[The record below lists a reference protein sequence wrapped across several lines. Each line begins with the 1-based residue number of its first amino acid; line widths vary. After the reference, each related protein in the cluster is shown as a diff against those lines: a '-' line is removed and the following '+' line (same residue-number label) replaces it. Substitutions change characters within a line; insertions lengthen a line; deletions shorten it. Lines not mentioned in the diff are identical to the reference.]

1 MSFKRPFF
9 AALRAS
15 RGLLL
20 ILDENA
26 TPFSRIWCD
35 YELYSAVMNP
45 SMELDIAATI
55 QGEQQEEARILSK
68 NVIPGESAVAKSA
81 REQDFPIFLLDRG
94 LQVCLEKGSATRES
108 DKISILQSIAQSRE
122 LLSDEGKERLE
133 KNLLRAN
140 QTLHSTLA
148 VLAWPQAMH
157 KNLLPKHS
165 KGLHSGMLNVCDAL
179 VNDSFRQSLD
189 LSLAHFEETCVD
201 SVVKTLAESLP
212 SSLVKLKLS
221 FEDCVRLTDLSLQAL
236 TSRFQQLKLQQLYL
250 DFVGCKNLTDAGLIL
265 LAKVLHS
272 SSIFELELHFAG
284 CVRLHST
291 GILALQEKLPTSLRS
306 FKASF
311 KGTSINRNFRDL
323 IDFKEYKVPR
333 Q

>member
-1 MSFKRPFF
+1 M
-9 AALRAS
+9 
-15 RGLLL
+15 
-20 ILDENA
+20 
-26 TPFSRIWCD
+26 
-35 YELYSAVMNP
+35 
-45 SMELDIAATI
+45 
-55 QGEQQEEARILSK
+55 
-68 NVIPGESAVAKSA
+68 
-81 REQDFPIFLLDRG
+81 
-94 LQVCLEKGSATRES
+94 
-108 DKISILQSIAQSRE
+108 
-122 LLSDEGKERLE
+122 
-133 KNLLRAN
+133 
-140 QTLHSTLA
+140 
-148 VLAWPQAMH
+148 
-157 KNLLPKHS
+157 
-165 KGLHSGMLNVCDAL
+165 
-179 VNDSFRQSLD
+179 
-189 LSLAHFEETCVD
+189 
-201 SVVKTLAESLP
+201 VKTLAESLP